1 MKYKWKKLDEIA
13 EVTKLAGFEF
23 TKYIDYVKDG
33 KIIALRAL
41 NIKNGEL
48 DLSNVKRISKEVSEK
63 LPRSKVNKDEI
74 LLTYTGNSYGNCVI
88 INEND
93 KYHLAPNVCKITP
106 NKNLVEPYFL
116 YCYINSYGFRKQ
128 MEGNISGSAQPT
140 IPMKAIRKLKVPMPD
155 MNIQKN
161 ISKNIKIIDEKIRNN
176 KQINDNL
183 ISQLKIISNSYFSY
197 FEVYN
202 GKIPLDWSYTKLVDI
217 ANIDAGYSYTS
228 KELVDSNI
236 AMATIK
242 NFDRT
247 GGFNIRGFK
256 EIKPNKIV
264 KKEKYAKLF
273 DILVA
278 HTDLTQNADIIG
290 NAEPILNTSKY
301 SKIIYSMDLVKVTPK
316 AEKISPFLLALLLQ
330 GDRFKKHCLG
340 YVNGTTV
347 LHLSKKA
354 LKEFEFPF
362 PTSFSDLDN
371 IAKFAER
378 NYKLIANNMKENQKL
393 QNLKQVLLS
402 KYF

>member
-1 MKYKWKKLDEIA
+1 MKYKL
-13 EVTKLAGFEF
+13 
-23 TKYIDYVKDG
+23 KDIG
-33 KIIALRAL
+33 KITTGKTPSKS
-41 NIKNGEL
+41 IKNAFGGNMNFL
-48 DLSNVKRISKEVSEK
+48 TPTDFNGKRYSDSTVRSLSDNGVEAVSNYVVKYPSISVTCIGSDMGKTILNRTNIVSNQQIN
-63 LPRSKVNKDEI
+63 SISEI
-74 LLTYTGNSYGNCVI
+74 IDDINPKYLYYLLTAKR
-88 INEND
+88 
-93 KYHLAPNVCKITP
+93 KYLHFLGSGQGSTMPIL
-106 NKNLVEPYFL
+106 NKRDF
-116 YCYINSYGFRKQ
+116 
-128 MEGNISGSAQPT
+128 GNIEFFFPEKEQQDS
-140 IPMKAIRKLKVPMPD
+140 IVKILDVLDKKIELNKAI
-155 MNIQKN
+155 NA
-161 ISKNIKIIDEKIRNN
+161 
-176 KQINDNL
+176 NL

-197 FEVYN
+197 FEAYN
-202 GKIPLDWSYTKLVDI
+202 GKIPLDWSYIKLVDI

-290 NAEPILNTSKY
+290 NAEPILNISKY

-316 AEKISPFLLALLLQ
+316 TEKISPFLLALLLQ
-330 GDRFKKHCLG
+330 GNRFKKHCLG

-378 NYKLIANNMKENQKL
+378 NYKLISNNMKENQKL
-393 QNLKQVLLS
+393 QNLKQVLLN
-402 KYF
+402 KFF

>member
-1 MKYKWKKLDEIA
+1 M
-13 EVTKLAGFEF
+13 
-23 TKYIDYVKDG
+23 
-33 KIIALRAL
+33 
-41 NIKNGEL
+41 
-48 DLSNVKRISKEVSEK
+48 
-63 LPRSKVNKDEI
+63 
-74 LLTYTGNSYGNCVI
+74 
-88 INEND
+88 
-93 KYHLAPNVCKITP
+93 
-106 NKNLVEPYFL
+106 
-116 YCYINSYGFRKQ
+116 
-128 MEGNISGSAQPT
+128 
-140 IPMKAIRKLKVPMPD
+140 
-155 MNIQKN
+155 
-161 ISKNIKIIDEKIRNN
+161 
-176 KQINDNL
+176 
-183 ISQLKIISNSYFSY
+183 
-197 FEVYN
+197 
-202 GKIPLDWSYTKLVDI
+202 
-217 ANIDAGYSYTS
+217 
-228 KELVDSNI
+228 VDSNI

>member
-1 MKYKWKKLDEIA
+1 M
-13 EVTKLAGFEF
+13 
-23 TKYIDYVKDG
+23 
-33 KIIALRAL
+33 
-41 NIKNGEL
+41 
-48 DLSNVKRISKEVSEK
+48 LSR
-63 LPRSKVNKDEI
+63 L
-74 LLTYTGNSYGNCVI
+74 
-88 INEND
+88 
-93 KYHLAPNVCKITP
+93 
-106 NKNLVEPYFL
+106 
-116 YCYINSYGFRKQ
+116 
-128 MEGNISGSAQPT
+128 
-140 IPMKAIRKLKVPMPD
+140 
-155 MNIQKN
+155 
-161 ISKNIKIIDEKIRNN
+161 
-176 KQINDNL
+176 NDNL

-197 FEVYN
+197 FEAYN

-347 LHLSKKA
+347 LHL
-354 LKEFEFPF
+354 
-362 PTSFSDLDN
+362 T
-371 IAKFAER
+371 R
-378 NYKLIANNMKENQKL
+378 NV
-393 QNLKQVLLS
+393 NLS
-402 KYF
+402 

>member
-1 MKYKWKKLDEIA
+1 M
-13 EVTKLAGFEF
+13 V
-23 TKYIDYVKDG
+23 
-33 KIIALRAL
+33 
-41 NIKNGEL
+41 
-48 DLSNVKRISKEVSEK
+48 
-63 LPRSKVNKDEI
+63 
-74 LLTYTGNSYGNCVI
+74 
-88 INEND
+88 
-93 KYHLAPNVCKITP
+93 
-106 NKNLVEPYFL
+106 
-116 YCYINSYGFRKQ
+116 
-128 MEGNISGSAQPT
+128 
-140 IPMKAIRKLKVPMPD
+140 
-155 MNIQKN
+155 
-161 ISKNIKIIDEKIRNN
+161 
-176 KQINDNL
+176 NDNL

-197 FEVYN
+197 FEAYN
-202 GKIPLDWSYTKLVDI
+202 GKIPLDWSYIKLVDI

-316 AEKISPFLLALLLQ
+316 TEKISPFLLALLLQ
-330 GDRFKKHCLG
+330 GNRFKKHCLG

-378 NYKLIANNMKENQKL
+378 NYKLISNNMKENQKL
-393 QNLKQVLLS
+393 QNLKQVLLN
-402 KYF
+402 KFF

>member
-1 MKYKWKKLDEIA
+1 M
-13 EVTKLAGFEF
+13 
-23 TKYIDYVKDG
+23 
-33 KIIALRAL
+33 
-41 NIKNGEL
+41 
-48 DLSNVKRISKEVSEK
+48 LSR
-63 LPRSKVNKDEI
+63 L
-74 LLTYTGNSYGNCVI
+74 
-88 INEND
+88 
-93 KYHLAPNVCKITP
+93 
-106 NKNLVEPYFL
+106 
-116 YCYINSYGFRKQ
+116 
-128 MEGNISGSAQPT
+128 
-140 IPMKAIRKLKVPMPD
+140 
-155 MNIQKN
+155 
-161 ISKNIKIIDEKIRNN
+161 
-176 KQINDNL
+176 NDNL
-183 ISQLKIISNSYFSY
+183 IAQLKIISNSYFSY
-197 FEVYN
+197 FEAYN
-202 GKIPLDWSYTKLVDI
+202 GKIPLDWSYIKLVDI

-378 NYKLIANNMKENQKL
+378 NYKLTSNNMKENQKL

>member
-1 MKYKWKKLDEIA
+1 MKIKLKEI
-13 EVTKLAGFEF
+13 
-23 TKYIDYVKDG
+23 G
-33 KIIALRAL
+33 KIITGKTPPKNEKDAYGNTMNFLTPGDLKGQRFSDITARQLSEKGVRGLKNNIVSGPSISVSCIGSNMGKTIFNKEAIITNQQL
-41 NIKNGEL
+41 NSITFIRNDVNPL
-48 DLSNVKRISKEVSEK
+48 YLYYLLISKRELLHFIGSNQGSTMPI
-63 LPRSKVNKDEI
+63 LNKKDFGNLEFEI
-74 LLTYTGNSYGNCVI
+74 PSFEEQNY
-88 INEND
+88 
-93 KYHLAPNVCKITP
+93 
-106 NKNLVEPYFL
+106 
-116 YCYINSYGFRKQ
+116 
-128 MEGNISGSAQPT
+128 ISG
-140 IPMKAIRKLKVPMPD
+140 KLNLLDRKIEL
-155 MNIQKN
+155 
-161 ISKNIKIIDEKIRNN
+161 NN
-176 KQINDNL
+176 QINDNL

-197 FEVYN
+197 FEAYN
-202 GKIPLDWSYTKLVDI
+202 GKIPLDWSYTKLLDI

-378 NYKLIANNMKENQKL
+378 NYKLISNNMKENQKL

>member
-1 MKYKWKKLDEIA
+1 M
-13 EVTKLAGFEF
+13 
-23 TKYIDYVKDG
+23 
-33 KIIALRAL
+33 
-41 NIKNGEL
+41 
-48 DLSNVKRISKEVSEK
+48 LSR
-63 LPRSKVNKDEI
+63 L
-74 LLTYTGNSYGNCVI
+74 
-88 INEND
+88 
-93 KYHLAPNVCKITP
+93 
-106 NKNLVEPYFL
+106 
-116 YCYINSYGFRKQ
+116 
-128 MEGNISGSAQPT
+128 
-140 IPMKAIRKLKVPMPD
+140 
-155 MNIQKN
+155 
-161 ISKNIKIIDEKIRNN
+161 
-176 KQINDNL
+176 NDNL
-183 ISQLKIISNSYFSY
+183 ISQLKIISNGYFSY
-197 FEVYN
+197 FEAYN
-202 GKIPLDWSYTKLVDI
+202 GKIPLDWSYIKLVDI

-330 GDRFKKHCLG
+330 GDRLKKHCLG

-378 NYKLIANNMKENQKL
+378 NYKLISNNMKENQKL

>member
-1 MKYKWKKLDEIA
+1 MKKQLGEIA
-13 EVTKLAGFEF
+13 NL
-23 TKYIDYVKDG
+23 KYG
-33 KIIALRAL
+33 KM
-41 NIKNGEL
+41 
-48 DLSNVKRISKEVSEK
+48 
-63 LPRSKVNKDEI
+63 PNKDLI
-74 LLTYTGNSYGNCVI
+74 RDSGYPIFTGYKISGFYPIYMYDKSVI
-88 INEND
+88 IVVARGVGGTGDVKIAPPKSFITNLSIIVDIIND
-93 KYHLAPNVCKITP
+93 KLI
-106 NKNLVEPYFL
+106 NKKYLQLLLGSLNLRNL
-116 YCYINSYGFRKQ
+116 D
-128 MEGNISGSAQPT
+128 SGSAQSQIT
-140 IPMKAIRKLKVPMPD
+140 IAALSKVELDLPKKDIQDEIASKIELIERK
-155 MNIQKN
+155 IQL
-161 ISKNIKIIDEKIRNN
+161 N
-176 KQINDNL
+176 KRINDNL

-197 FEVYN
+197 FEAYN
-202 GKIPLDWSYTKLVDI
+202 GKIPLDWSYIKLVDI

-290 NAEPILNTSKY
+290 NAEPILNISKY

-354 LKEFEFPF
+354 LKDFEFPF

-378 NYKLIANNMKENQKL
+378 NYKLISNNMRENQKL